1 MRIGQ
6 GVDIHAF
13 VAGRPLMLG
22 GVEIPH
28 THGLDGHSDADVL
41 LHAVIDAL
49 LGAAGLGDIGGMF
62 PSSDERWRGASSVEL
77 LRRAGERIASA
88 GFRIGN
94 VDATIIAEAPRL
106 AGYVEAM
113 REAIAAGLELDVTLV
128 NVKATTSDGLG
139 CTGRGEGI
147 AAFAV
152 VLLE

>member
-77 LRRAGERIASA
+77 LRQAGERIARA
-88 GFRIGN
+88 GFRTGN

-106 AGYVEAM
+106 AGYIERM
-113 REAIAAGLELDVTLV
+113 RGVIAAALEVDVTLV
-128 NVKATTSDGLG
+128 NVKVTTSDGLG